1 MRKQGNLRLRYIEG
15 RHRARV
21 EMDPQ
26 LPKGRCQVK
35 ESRLLKLKQRNLLL
49 PDALLPEEIVDD
61 IFAITW
67 SVPHY

>member
-1 MRKQGNLRLRYIEG
+1 
-15 RHRARV
+15 
-21 EMDPQ
+21 MDPQ